1 MTSKSAVRDRL
12 IVLSDRL
19 GLDRLYRSTLRTR
32 SGPLHGRVLTFH
44 EIAPEETAAFERLLE
59 LLVAEFD
66 PVGLET
72 LVDSLRDGE
81 SETGPPFAGESS
93 ETGSRSVAVTF
104 DDGFESWMETVV
116 PALRAHDVPATFFI
130 TSGFV
135 DAETTAEMHAFA
147 REHLRLSPTTS
158 LGWDDVRALAAD
170 SRFSIGG
177 HTRTHTDLA
186 AASPDVIE
194 SEIREDRARI
204 EEACGTAPRFF
215 AYPFGAPWNVSLT
228 AREAVA
234 AAGYD
239 AAFTLEP
246 GYATAE
252 SDPFRLPR
260 DGTEPTFP
268 PALVRARLRGSYDPI
283 KRPLDRLRLLGRR
296 AHE

>member
-19 GLDRLYRSTLRTR
+19 GVDRLYRSALRTR
-32 SGPLHGRVLTFH
+32 SGPLHGRVLAFH

-66 PVGLET
+66 PVPLET
-72 LVDSLRDGE
+72 LVDSLR
-81 SETGPPFAGESS
+81 AGESGTEPRS
-93 ETGSRSVAVTF
+93 TEEPSGTGPSSVAVTF
-104 DDGFESWMETVV
+104 DDGFESWVETVV
-116 PALRAHDVPATFFI
+116 PSLRAHDVPATFFI

-135 DAETTAEMHAFA
+135 DAETTEEMHTFA

-170 SRFSIGG
+170 PLFSIGG

-186 AASPDVIE
+186 TASSDVIK

-204 EEACGTAPRFF
+204 EEACGTTPRFF
-215 AYPFGAPWNVSLT
+215 AYPFGAPWNVSAT
-228 AREAVA
+228 ARDAVVV
-234 AAGYD
+234 AGYD

-283 KRPLDRLRLLGRR
+283 KRPLDRLRLLGR
-296 AHE
+296 